1 MAPQEL
7 IRNFSIIAHVDHGK
21 STLADRLLEITGTV
35 DKREMMEQVLDSMD
49 LEREKGI
56 TIKMRAVRMD
66 FQAADDK
73 TYQLN
78 LIDTPGHVDF
88 SYEVSRSLAAG
99 EGALL
104 VVDAAQGIEA
114 QTVAN
119 VYLALDND
127 LTLIAV
133 INKIDLPSA
142 MPDQVEKE
150 ISDLVGLLPHEII
163 RASAKTGEGIP
174 EVLQAIVDNIPPPSG
189 DRDAPLK
196 ALVFDSHYDPYKG
209 VVAYVKIV
217 EGTIKNAQRIR
228 MMATKKESEVI
239 EIGIFKPNMRPVE
252 QLGAGEVGYIAT
264 GFKNVGDCQVGDT
277 VTLAERPAPEPLP
290 GYRPVKPMVFAGFYP
305 VDSEDYPELRDAL
318 ERLRLNDAALVFE
331 PDASDALGFGFR
343 CGFLGLLH
351 MEIIQE
357 RLEREYQLDLL
368 ATAPSVEYEVVKTN
382 GEVIRVD
389 NPSELPDPGE
399 IQEIRE
405 PFMEITIIS
414 PARYIGTIMDLV
426 TNRRGTYE
434 HMEYLDEDRVSLKF
448 AMPLGELIVE
458 FYDQLKSRTQGY
470 ASLDYQFRE
479 MRPGN
484 LVRLDVLVNGQPVD
498 ALSVITHR
506 DEAYARGRELVSQL
520 RKLIPRQMFDVPVQ
534 ASIGSRVIAR
544 ETVKA
549 LRKNVLSK
557 CYGGDVTRK
566 RKLLERQKEGKQ
578 RMKMVGNVEIPQEA
592 FMSVLT
598 LGSGDRAVSER
609 S

>member
-1 MAPQEL
+1 MTDQQR

-21 STLADRLLEITGTV
+21 STLADRLLEATGTV
-35 DKREMMEQVLDSMD
+35 DKRQMMEQLLDSMD

-66 FQAADDK
+66 YTAADGE
-73 TYQLN
+73 TYHLN
-78 LIDTPGHVDF
+78 LVDTPGHVDF

-99 EGALL
+99 EGAIL
-104 VVDAAQGIEA
+104 VVDAAQGVEA

-127 LTLIAV
+127 LALIAV

-150 ISDLVGLLPHEII
+150 ISDLVGLLPDEII
-163 RASAKTGEGIP
+163 RASAKTGVGIDA
-174 EVLQAIVDNIPPPSG
+174 VLQAVVDHIPPPQG
-189 DRDAPLK
+189 DPDAPLK

-209 VVAYVKIV
+209 VIAYVKIV
-217 EGTIKNAQRIR
+217 QGTIPRDSRVR

-239 EIGIFKPNMRPVE
+239 EIGVFKPQMTPGKA
-252 QLGAGEVGYIAT
+252 LSAGEVGYIAT

-277 VTLAERPAPEPLP
+277 VTLATDPAPEPLP
-290 GYRPVKPMVFAGFYP
+290 GYRPAKPMVFAGFFP

-318 ERLRLNDAALVFE
+318 DRLRMNDAALIFE
-331 PDASDALGFGFR
+331 PEVSDALGFGFR

-351 MEIIQE
+351 MEIVQE
-357 RLEREYQLDLL
+357 RLEREYELELL

-382 GEVIRVD
+382 GEVIRID
-389 NPSELPDPGE
+389 NPSDLPDPGDIE
-399 IQEIRE
+399 DIRE
-405 PFMEITIIS
+405 PYTEISIIS
-414 PARYIGTIMDLV
+414 PSGYIGTIMDLV
-426 TNRRGTYE
+426 TGRRGEYE
-434 HMEYLDEDRVSLKF
+434 FMEYLDEDRVSLKF
-448 AMPLGELIVE
+448 VMPLGELIVE

-479 MRPGN
+479 MRAGK
-484 LVRLDVLVNGQPVD
+484 LVKLDVLVNGQPVD

-506 DEAYARGRELVSQL
+506 DEAYVRGRELVQQL
-520 RKLIPRQMFDVPVQ
+520 RKLIPRQMFDVPIQ
-534 ASIGSRVIAR
+534 ASIGSRIISR

-566 RKLLERQKEGKQ
+566 RKLLEKQREGKQ

-598 LGSGDRAVSER
+598 LGSGDKALSER
-609 S
+609 